1 MPKQSCALD
10 SLKLQLMQEVC
21 EMTKDVLWY
30 QDSFF
35 LRTESFKSASP
46 LSPNEQRFYLRADT
60 NVGDSVEDE
69 WIIAYVL
76 HRLSEKHSNL
86 VVFVVCLCVI

>member
-1 MPKQSCALD
+1 
-10 SLKLQLMQEVC
+10 
-21 EMTKDVLWY
+21 MTKDVLWY

-86 VVFVVCLCVI
+86 VVFVVCLRVI

>member
-1 MPKQSCALD
+1 
-10 SLKLQLMQEVC
+10 
-21 EMTKDVLWY
+21 MTKDVLWY

-46 LSPNEQRFYLRADT
+46 LSPNEQRVYLRADT

>member
-1 MPKQSCALD
+1 
-10 SLKLQLMQEVC
+10 MQEVG

-35 LRTESFKSASP
+35 LRTESFKSTRP
-46 LSPNEQRFYLRADT
+46 LSPNEQLFYLRADT

-69 WIIAYVL
+69 WIIAYL
-76 HRLSEKHSNL
+76 LYKLSEKHSNL
-86 VVFVVCLCVI
+86 IVFVPCVCVV